1 MSKQKEQSLAEI
13 LKADRV
19 QRTNAKGEIGMS
31 WPEYAE
37 FLGVKMTTVYKI
49 AQGVHT
55 PRETTVARI
64 KAKLEQNPIQGSTT
78 RKRKGKP
85 AANNADAEVVQVR
98 E

>member
-1 MSKQKEQSLAEI
+1 MSKSKDQSLAEI

-31 WPEYAE
+31 WPEYAD

-64 KAKLEQNPIQGSTT
+64 KARLAENPIKESET
-78 RKRKGKP
+78 RKRKT
-85 AANNADAEVVQVR
+85 AATNADAEVVQVR

>member
-1 MSKQKEQSLAEI
+1 MSKKDQSLAEI

-19 QRTNAKGEIGMS
+19 KRVNAKGEIGMS
-31 WPEYAE
+31 WPEYAD

-64 KAKLEQNPIQGSTT
+64 KARLEQNPIRESGS
-78 RKRKGKP
+78 RKRSK
-85 AANNADAEVVQVR
+85 AATDTDAEVVQVR